1 MANPIS
7 IINVWSLIFRQTTQ
21 GAILVQL
28 EMLLEGIHMTEL
40 LEFKVLTMA
49 NPISHLK
56 YSSSSLL
63 TKSLFFLFFLLYL
76 KISGINDRARFL
88 SHLPK

>member
-1 MANPIS
+1 MYVKKQTPIGENF

-40 LEFKVLTMA
+40 LEFKVLTRVGFILEDVIK
-49 NPISHLK
+49 NVH
-56 YSSSSLL
+56 
-63 TKSLFFLFFLLYL
+63 
-76 KISGINDRARFL
+76 G
-88 SHLPK
+88 H